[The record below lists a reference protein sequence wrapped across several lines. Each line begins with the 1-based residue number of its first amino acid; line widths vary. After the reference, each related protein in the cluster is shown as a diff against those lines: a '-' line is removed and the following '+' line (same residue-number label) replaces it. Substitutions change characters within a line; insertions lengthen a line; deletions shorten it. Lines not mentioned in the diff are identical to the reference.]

1 MLWDYVAKGID
12 SLILYFL
19 GLSTPQSIYQKS
31 FLGLRTVQRC

>member
-19 GLSTPQSIYQKS
+19 AYQLPKA
-31 FLGLRTVQRC
+31 FIKTVPWS